1 MREVALASVV
11 LLASVGCGE
20 SLPTVPVTGT
30 VKYQGKPVEAA
41 AVVFLN
47 TKPDSTAKSSV
58 GTTDSQGN
66 FSLQT
71 SMGGGKMA
79 KGALPGDY
87 VITVSKAPPAQA
99 ATTEGGD
106 APPAGSPQLPSAD
119 KMRGSGDTQ
128 SASAFMPMS
137 GQGPSSE
144 LPLKYSDP
152 SQSDLK
158 KTVAKGDKNHFD
170 LELTD

>member
-1 MREVALASVV
+1 MREFALASLM

-20 SLPTVPVTGT
+20 SLPTLPVTGT
-30 VKYQGKPVEAA
+30 VKYQGKPVDGA
-41 AVVFLN
+41 AVVFLDM
-47 TKPDSTAKSSV
+47 KPGGKSSV

-87 VITVSKAPPAQA
+87 VVTVSKAPPTQA

-106 APPAGSPQLPSAD
+106 APPAGSPQMPSAD

-128 SASAFMPMS
+128 NASAYMPMS